1 LFTEVGH
8 DSGPLLEDKHRDY
21 RRYYTKELEKEE
33 EVMPDCP
40 FMHQPIYRTAVAGN
54 DARENTT
61 VIAGHFKGLVQVYNK
76 ERREVR
82 ESRMR
87 DGLEAMEK
95 QIKDIYKEQLNKG
108 FKFDFGRLDDKKNTK
123 EAYSEL
129 KALLIECGLGVLK
142 LDEFISNFKF

>member
-1 LFTEVGH
+1 
-8 DSGPLLEDKHRDY
+8 
-21 RRYYTKELEKEE
+21 
-33 EVMPDCP
+33 MPDCP